1 MLIEKRVDSCFRDL
15 LSGMIERR
23 TIIIKHIAGD
33 RAGQVRYGRFL
44 CNEKVTPERIVE
56 QATARTGAAVTGK
69 HVLLIEDSSQ
79 ISFGLTPRAAGLGS
93 IGTGTTSGFYIHPVL
108 AVDADQR
115 ACYGLAAA
123 SVFKRP
129 DLPPELQGADLK
141 ARKKYWYKQ
150 SFTDKSSKR
159 WLDVPLLAQQCC
171 ATAARLTVIAD
182 REGDIYEALDGFQTA
197 GLDFVV
203 RMSGDRLLDGP
214 GQQRRRQQVQASVQK
229 SKARKAKQANDAS
242 DVSDAAAAADERQAP
257 QPESAS
263 PDQVLIATVREQL
276 NALAPAGSYELKL
289 PATDKRSAHT
299 ATLDIKY
306 MPARIL
312 RPQTMASRRSSPA
325 LDVYVVEV
333 QERASSVVGK
343 EKPVHWVLVTSHPVT
358 RIDQA
363 MQIVEWYRWR
373 WDIEQTFRLLKSR
386 GMDIE
391 SSGLQ
396 TYERLANLAA
406 MALVAAVRVLQLV
419 LARDHT
425 TSQLLGTAFSEAET
439 AFLQVLN
446 KGLEGSTVKQ
456 RNPHPVGSLAYGS
469 WVIARLGSW
478 MCYGKTPPG
487 PITMHRGL
495 MRFYEQ
501 FEGYRLAT
509 GAT

>member
-1 MLIEKRVDSCFRDL
+1 MVEQ
-15 LSGMIERR
+15 R
-23 TIIIKHIAGD
+23 TITIKHIAAD

-44 CNEKVTPERIVE
+44 RNEKVTPERIVE
-56 QATARTGAAVTGK
+56 QATARTGTAVTGK

-79 ISFGLTPRAAGLGS
+79 ISFGLTPRATGLGS
-93 IGTGTTSGFYIHPVL
+93 VGTGTTSGFYIHPVL
-108 AVDADQR
+108 AVDANER

-159 WLDVPLLAQQCC
+159 WLDVPLLAQRCC

-214 GQQRRRQQVQASVQK
+214 GQQRRRQQVQASAQK
-229 SKARKAKQANDAS
+229 SKARKAKQANDAN
-242 DVSDAAAAADERQAP
+242 DAVAASAP
-257 QPESAS
+257 SPEQQPEPAAS
-263 PDQVLIATVREQL
+263 DHVLIATVREQL
-276 NALAPAGSYELKL
+276 HALAPAGSYALKL

-299 ATLDIKY
+299 ATLDITY

-333 QERASSVVGK
+333 QERASSVIGK
-343 EKPVHWVLVTSHPVT
+343 EKPVHWVLVTSHPVASM
-358 RIDQA
+358 DQA

-425 TSQLLGTAFSEAET
+425 TSQLLNTAFSEAET

-446 KGLEGSTVKQ
+446 TGLEGNTVKQ

-501 FEGYRLAT
+501 FEGYQLAK